1 MGFDIWIWYSSHPV
15 SDEDAHRTYESLTL
29 GDPGDVEESPSLA
42 AFVRD
47 VRRQWPWLREP
58 SAGPVSPDG
67 FEFDSNDWHGW
78 FGIPWTAVAR
88 VGPSIQRL
96 VEKHGLVL
104 FDPQD
109 GCVHL
114 PEQLGG
120 SAPIDWAA
128 LARPGL
134 ELIES
139 VASDF
144 EQLQPSGDDRAD
156 ALAFMRKLIE
166 EHGVT
171 FSSPTSVDVGREN
184 LERLPELFRIP
195 DVPFVE
201 PFPVPLDAQTPK
213 AFDARRRELAS
224 TSAVKRRV
232 ALSQLGGWAPT
243 EDVRAQVRESLE
255 DPDVYVRGSAVHLL
269 GHFGEETSFERMLQI
284 TEQIASSDPV
294 RENGIDITADAAADA
309 VHGLLL
315 LKSAHQRDYWHRLRA
330 IVPRLRTTGA
340 SFRAQLNWMW
350 ARLEE

>member
-1 MGFDIWIWYSSHPV
+1 MGFDIWIWYSSHLV
-15 SDEDAHRTYESLTL
+15 SDEDAHRIYESLTL
-29 GDPGDVEESPSLA
+29 GDPGEVEESPSLA

-58 SAGPVSPDG
+58 NARAATPDG
-67 FEFDSNDWHGW
+67 FEFDSNDWHAW
-78 FGIPWTAVAR
+78 FGIPWTAVAG

-96 VEKHGLVL
+96 VERHGLVL
-104 FDPQD
+104 FDPQE
-109 GCVHL
+109 GRVHL

-120 SAPIDWAA
+120 SPPIDWTA

-171 FSSPTSVDVGREN
+171 FSSPTGVDVGREN

-195 DVPFVE
+195 DVPFME
-201 PFPVPLDAQTPK
+201 PFPVPRDAQTPK

-224 TSAVKRRV
+224 TSALKRRV
-232 ALSQLGGWAPT
+232 ALSLLGGWDPT
-243 EDVRAQVRESLE
+243 EDVRAQVRDSL
-255 DPDVYVRGSAVHLL
+255 DDSDVFVRGSAVHLL
-269 GHFGEETSFERMLQI
+269 GHFGEEESFERMLQVA
-284 TEQIASSDPV
+284 EQIASADPL
-294 RENGIDITADAAADA
+294 RENGIDVAANAAADA
-309 VHGLLL
+309 LHGLLL
-315 LKSAHQRDYWHRLRA
+315 LKAAQRREYWRRLRA

-340 SFRAQLNWMW
+340 SFREQLNWMW
-350 ARLEE
+350 ARLGE